1 VFGKGTVLWGHPIS
15 IMYVTTSKKGFFWSQ
30 ISEVGA
36 GFGIFHKRTAKF
48 GERYN
53 REKLGLP
60 P

>member
-1 VFGKGTVLWGHPIS
+1 MGTPDFN
-15 IMYVTTSKKGFFWSQ
+15 YVRDDFQGFFLGQ
-30 ISEVGA
+30 IFEVGA

-48 GERYN
+48 GERFN

>member
-1 VFGKGTVLWGHPIS
+1 MFGKGTVFWGCPVS
-15 IMYVTTSKKGFFWSQ
+15 IMYVMIYKKGFFWGQ

-48 GERYN
+48 GERFN